1 MASSI
6 DLRQLDPC
14 SASAV
19 RSCLFAIERL
29 ASTCAAVSNAAR
41 RPRVGASELATRRSF
56 EVTAPL
62 PWSGMEAA

>member
-14 SASAV
+14 PASAE
-19 RSCLFAIERL
+19 RSCLSAIDRL
-29 ASTCAAVSNAAR
+29 ATTDAALSNAAG

-56 EVTAPL
+56 EVTARL
-62 PWSGMEAA
+62 PWSGIGA